1 MTGAVPVIAI
11 DGPSGSGK
19 GTIARI
25 LAQRLGWNLLDSGAL
40 YRGLALLAL
49 ERGVSL
55 AQPAEVARLAAGL
68 DIEFRAQNDETLTLL
83 NGRRIDTQL
92 RAESTGEAASQI
104 AQYPQ
109 VRASLLSRQRAY
121 ARPNGLVAD
130 GRDIGTVIFPNAP
143 FKFFLTASP
152 QERARRR
159 HKQLKQKGISVSL
172 RDLATEIADRDR
184 RDSDRKMAPLKPAED
199 AYHIDSS
206 ELDVEAVVTVI
217 LTELTRK
224 GLEVPSDAW
233 RS

>member
-1 MTGAVPVIAI
+1 MAGTVPVIAI

-55 AQPAEVARLAAGL
+55 AQPAEIARLANDL
-68 DIEFRAQNDETLTLL
+68 DIEFLSQDDETLTLL
-83 NGRRIDTQL
+83 NGRRVDSEL

-109 VRASLLSRQRAY
+109 VRASLLSRQRAF
-121 ARPNGLVAD
+121 ARPHGLVAD
-130 GRDIGTVIFPNAP
+130 GRDMGTVIFPETP
-143 FKFFLTASP
+143 FKFFLTATP
-152 QERARRR
+152 AERARRR

-184 RDSDRKMAPLKPAED
+184 RDSERRSAPLKPAED

-206 ELDVEAVVTVI
+206 ELDVEAVIALI
-217 LTELTRK
+217 LAELARR
-224 GLEVPSDAW
+224 GLEVPAGAR